1 MVKRK
6 DVPKDAKIVTS
17 TWAMKKKASG
27 KYRARCNMRGY
38 EQQDGQHYDSHS
50 ISVPVTNDI
59 TIRLNFTLMMMA
71 LYWAYLLDVK
81 GVFLHGQFQNEEE
94 IYNKIPQGFED
105 EEHDPEHW
113 LWLLLKTCYG
123 LKQASYEFWA
133 QLLAAMKNMLF
144 KQSNVDPCLYTT

>member
-27 KYRARCNMRGY
+27 KYRARCNMRRY

-50 ISVPVTNDI
+50 ISAPVTNDV
-59 TIRLNFTLMMMA
+59 TIRLNFIPMMMA
-71 LYWAYLLDVK
+71 LYWVYLLYVK
-81 GVFLHGQFQNEEE
+81 DAFLYGQFQNGEKIYSE
-94 IYNKIPQGFED
+94 ILQGFKD
-105 EEHDPEHW
+105 EEHDPKHW

-123 LKQASYEFWA
+123 LKEASYNF
-133 QLLAAMKNMLF
+133 
-144 KQSNVDPCLYTT
+144 